1 MNLGEFSDLS
11 RDEKRKAIERL
22 ESELTAMKSM
32 IGVVRFDHVYKFG
45 DDSHVVV
52 TEDLDVGVYVSGH
65 AEWMCRDEWIKLFRV
80 LELTYFEHQMRELE
94 EMEEQDEH

>member
-22 ESELTAMKSM
+22 ESELTAMKSL

-52 TEDLDVGVYVSGH
+52 TEDLEVGLYVSGH
-65 AEWMCRDEWIKLFRV
+65 AEWMRQDEWSKLLRV
-80 LELTYFEHQMRELE
+80 LELVQFEQERRDE
-94 EMEEQDEH
+94 ETDEY